1 MSLLQEKLESPGFKI
16 GLELVSTR
24 GTMSDAKA
32 MNVRN
37 FSSALIER
45 SEIDW
50 ISITDNAGGHPSISA
65 TALGRPILFANKE
78 VIIHVTCKDLNRNGL
93 ESKAWELASEGFD
106 NVLAITGD
114 YPVSGIAGT
123 PKPVFD
129 IDSVGL
135 LHLMSQ
141 MNQGVEIGRKKKKQL
156 LQTNFYLGAVVSNFK
171 KHENELV
178 PQYLKLLKKIET
190 GARFIINQVGYD
202 AAKISEL
209 PAFLNKNRQASQD
222 RQIYQGSPAQIPLI
236 GNVFVLSKFSS
247 RLFNQNK
254 IPGVVLT
261 DEFFAEIQKYTSG
274 ADKGKAYFLE
284 LAAKMLAIYKGLGY
298 KGGYIG
304 GIHKI
309 SDYEAIM
316 NHFHSFAKDDWK
328 DFAQAMQYHQ
338 KDEFF
343 FFDKDPD
350 TGLVHPEK
358 TNPKLNKKTKTK
370 HVNLN
375 YQISKRF
382 HSFMFT
388 KDKGLY
394 NTGKKLCKNVKH
406 GSAPKWLYTIEKIG
420 KRKLFNCKDCGDC
433 SLSQTGYLCPESQC
447 AKNQR
452 NGPCGG
458 THDGQCEVKDVACI
472 WARAYDRKKY
482 EGNPFDLLEH
492 APVMQNHALEGT
504 SSWGNFWLKLDHFG

>member
-24 GTMSDAKA
+24 GTMSETKA

-37 FSSALIER
+37 FSNALVER
-45 SEIDW
+45 QEIDW

-93 ESKAWELASEGFD
+93 ESKAWALASEGF
-106 NVLAITGD
+106 NNILAITGD
-114 YPVSGIAGT
+114 YPVSGMAGT
-123 PKPVFD
+123 PKSVFD

-141 MNQGVEIGRKKKKQL
+141 LNNGIQIGKKKKRQL
-156 LQTNFYLGAVVSNFK
+156 RKTNFYLGAVVSNFK
-171 KHENELV
+171 KHENELI

-190 GARFIINQVGYD
+190 GASFIINQAGYD

-209 PAFLNKNRQASQD
+209 PAFLIKNKL
-222 RQIYQGSPAQIPLI
+222 AQIPLI
-236 GNVFVLSKFSS
+236 GNVFVLSKFSAS
-247 RLFNQNK
+247 LFNKNK
-254 IPGVVLT
+254 IPGVILT
-261 DEFFAEIQKYTSG
+261 DEFYKKIQKYTAG
-274 ADKGKAYFLE
+274 FDKGKSFFLE
-284 LAAKMLAIYKGLGY
+284 HAAKMLAIYKGLGY

-309 SDYEAIM
+309 ADYEAIM
-316 NHFHSFAKDDWK
+316 SHFHSFAEHDWK
-328 DFAQAMQYHQ
+328 DFAKAMQYHQ

-343 FFDKDPD
+343 LFDRDPK
-350 TGLVHPEK
+350 TGLVNPEK
-358 TNPKLNKKTKTK
+358 TNKNINKRTKTK
-370 HVNLN
+370 NINLN
-375 YQISKRF
+375 YKISKRF
-382 HSFMFT
+382 HSLLFT
-388 KDKGLY
+388 KNKGLY
-394 NTGKKLCKNVKH
+394 NAGKKICRNTKFQ
-406 GSAPKWLYTIEKIG
+406 SAPNWLYTIEKIG
-420 KRKLFNCKDCGDC
+420 KRTLFNCHDCGDC

-458 THDGQCEVKDVACI
+458 TLNGQCEVKDLECI

-482 EGNPFDLLEH
+482 EGNPFDLLAH
-492 APVMQNHALEGT
+492 APVLQNHALEGT
-504 SSWGNFWLKLDHFG
+504 SSWGNFWLGLDHFGNQ